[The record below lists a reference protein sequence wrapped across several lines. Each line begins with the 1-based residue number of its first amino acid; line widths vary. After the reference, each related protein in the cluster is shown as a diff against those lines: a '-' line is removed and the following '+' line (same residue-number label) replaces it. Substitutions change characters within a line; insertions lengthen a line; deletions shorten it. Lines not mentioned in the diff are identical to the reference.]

1 MYRSWKKKTVITL
14 IQVNKLSGRKKT
26 RYQVVSNNP
35 APVDQLIKMII
46 LTYLNMFFFKN
57 QN

>member
-35 APVDQLIKMII
+35 ALVDQLIKMII
-46 LTYLNMFFFKN
+46 NINILEHVLF
-57 QN
+57 